1 MKQGNTTRYKLGLL
15 ILLGMLLQSCASPG
29 PKVSDP
35 AKAAQLNA
43 QLGAQLLE
51 QGKLEQARDTLEKA
65 LKLDNKNA
73 LAHLTYGQ
81 LQFVVEEPETA
92 NVHFK
97 RAIALAPKQAS
108 HRNAYGAF
116 LCQIKEYDAAI
127 KQFVEAGNDKFWDTP
142 WFAWD
147 NAGVCM
153 LDANQLDKADGYLR
167 KALQLNPKF
176 ANSYLHMAELLYKRK
191 RLTVADA
198 YFQRFMSYGNDTA
211 ESLLLGIQI
220 NRDTGKEATAEQFAN
235 KLLNDFPTSRE
246 AGEYLSRPLQ

>member
-1 MKQGNTTRYKLGLL
+1 MKQGITKQYKLGLVM
-15 ILLGMLLQSCASPG
+15 LLGMLLQSCVSTSPVG
-29 PKVSDP
+29 KNDVD
-35 AKAAQLNA
+35 AAQYNA
-43 QLGAQLLE
+43 QLGSRLLQ

-65 LKLDNKNA
+65 LAQDNKNA

-81 LQFVVEEPETA
+81 LQFVVEEPDTA
-92 NVHFK
+92 RVHFK
-97 RAIALAPKQAS
+97 RAIALEPKQAS

-116 LCQIKEYDAAI
+116 LCQIKEYDAAVA
-127 KQFVEAGNDKFWDTP
+127 QFIEAGNDKFYETP
-142 WFAWD
+142 EFAWD

-176 ANSYLHMAELLYKRK
+176 ASSYLHMAELLYKRN

-198 YFQRFMSYGNDTA
+198 YFQRFMSYSNDTA

-220 NRDTGKEATAEQFAN
+220 NRDTGKMVAAEQFAN